1 MPECCFFFSLPGFKT
16 TPRNRIWV
24 SMRRQNVALIHSA
37 SPQRSGV
44 IAEVKP
50 NETGPIVCTV
60 APGLKLRIMLPC
72 KSDFP
77 QHVSCKSLHKN
88 FLNQPWSI
96 AECNTGRKKKKKAG
110 DLYSPSRHPEKT
122 SHIKENTGQLSDSP
136 ISISTARPVLE
147 PQHLCVHI
155 EACLRINVKHWGSL
169 SCVEGINMTQK
180 GLIRLLVWIW
190 DDLNNFFLALL
201 IRDAAFVLLCLHV
214 CNCIKW
220 YKPSLELQKKNRE

>member
-1 MPECCFFFSLPGFKT
+1 MLFFFVLPGFKT

-88 FLNQPWSI
+88 FLNQLWSI
-96 AECNTGRKKKKKAG
+96 AECNTEKKAR
-110 DLYSPSRHPEKT
+110 DLYSASRHPEKT

-136 ISISTARPVLE
+136 ISISTVRPVLE
-147 PQHLCVHI
+147 LQHLCVHT
-155 EACLRINVKHWGSL
+155 EACVQINVKHRGSL
-169 SCVEGINMTQK
+169 SFVEGINMTER
-180 GLIRLLVWIW
+180 GWIHLLVGIW
-190 DDLNNFFLALL
+190 DGQNNFFLA
-201 IRDAAFVLLCLHV
+201 
-214 CNCIKW
+214 
-220 YKPSLELQKKNRE
+220 

>member
-1 MPECCFFFSLPGFKT
+1 MLLYCIYVRTVWSSFHKHKGPVSSNVFQKSGRIPLIDILDTVALLCTHILSSAPSAPQLNSSLRSWTKTAGFKWMPECCFFFSLLGFKT
-16 TPRNRIWV
+16 APRNRIWV

-88 FLNQPWSI
+88 FLNQLWSI
-96 AECNTGRKKKKKAG
+96 AECNTEQKRPAIYIPRLVILKRRLILKKTRVSCQTVP
-110 DLYSPSRHPEKT
+110 L
-122 SHIKENTGQLSDSP
+122 
-136 ISISTARPVLE
+136 VF
-147 PQHLCVHI
+147 PQ
-155 EACLRINVKHWGSL
+155 S
-169 SCVEGINMTQK
+169 
-180 GLIRLLVWIW
+180 
-190 DDLNNFFLALL
+190 AL
-201 IRDAAFVLLCLHV
+201 F
-214 CNCIKW
+214 
-220 YKPSLELQKKNRE
+220 